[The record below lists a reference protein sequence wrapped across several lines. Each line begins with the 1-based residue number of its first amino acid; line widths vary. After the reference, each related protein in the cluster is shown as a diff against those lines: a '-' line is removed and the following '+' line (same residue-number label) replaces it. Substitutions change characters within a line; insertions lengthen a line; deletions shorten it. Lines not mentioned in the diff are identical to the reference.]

1 MSMQH
6 RPFTAVSPAI
16 DAEAFMFE
24 QLGFVAM
31 HAGMAQTYLE
41 AGDTPGL
48 NYSLKSLTA
57 RVRAVVGI
65 VNDLQAHNTST
76 EAPAHG

>member
-1 MSMQH
+1 MSMQ
-6 RPFTAVSPAI
+6 PQTAPALSPAI
-16 DAEAFMFE
+16 DPEAFMHE

-65 VNDLQAHNTST
+65 VNDLQARSSG
-76 EAPAHG
+76 APAHG

>member
-1 MSMQH
+1 MSIQ
-6 RPFTAVSPAI
+6 PQSASPSPAI

-41 AGDTPGL
+41 AGDNPGFS
-48 NYSLKSLTA
+48 YSLKSLTA

-65 VNDLQAHNTST
+65 VNDLQARSS
-76 EAPAHG
+76 EVPSHG

>member
-1 MSMQH
+1 MSMQ
-6 RPFTAVSPAI
+6 PQPPAAPSPTI

-65 VNDLQAHNTST
+65 VNDLQARST
-76 EAPAHG
+76 GAPAHG

>member
-1 MSMQH
+1 MSMQ
-6 RPFTAVSPAI
+6 PQTTPALSS
-16 DAEAFMFE
+16 DTDPEAFMFE

-65 VNDLQAHNTST
+65 INDLQARSS

>member
-1 MSMQH
+1 MSMQ
-6 RPFTAVSPAI
+6 PQTARTMSPTI

-65 VNDLQAHNTST
+65 VNDLQARST

>member
-1 MSMQH
+1 MSMQPQIAQA
-6 RPFTAVSPAI
+6 RSSSI
-16 DAEAFMFE
+16 DVEAFMFE

-31 HAGMAQTYLE
+31 HAGMAQTYIE

-57 RVRAVVGI
+57 RVRAVVGLM
-65 VNDLQAHNTST
+65 NDLQARSM